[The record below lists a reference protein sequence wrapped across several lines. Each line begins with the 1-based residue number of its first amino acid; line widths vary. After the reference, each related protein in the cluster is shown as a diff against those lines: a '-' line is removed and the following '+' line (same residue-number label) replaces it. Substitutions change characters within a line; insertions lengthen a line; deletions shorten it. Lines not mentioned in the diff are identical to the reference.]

1 MNPLGIL
8 LAFAFLGLVALSG
21 AGMTAFG
28 IWRMQR
34 HTPHAPHSTIIWSR
48 IVPISLNGLMIVIG
62 LLLVIYVA
70 VGTYRVVWGS

>member
-8 LAFAFLGLVALSG
+8 LAFAFLGLVAVSG

-28 IWRMQR
+28 IWRMRR
-34 HTPHAPHSTIIWSR
+34 HTPHSAILWSQ

-70 VGTYRVVWGS
+70 VGTYRIVWGS

>member
-1 MNPLGIL
+1 MNPIGIL
-8 LAFAFLGLVALSG
+8 LAFAFLGLVAVSG

-34 HTPHAPHSTIIWSR
+34 HPPHGTITWSR

>member
-8 LAFAFLGLVALSG
+8 LAFAFLGLVAVSG
-21 AGMTAFG
+21 AVMATFG

-34 HTPHAPHSTIIWSR
+34 HTPHGTITWSG

-70 VGTYRVVWGS
+70 VGTYRIVWGS